1 MSEMINKTAPEGN
14 VPLYLFRSGKNS
26 HSYEYMGVHN
36 TVKACFLFDHSLFGG
51 ENHFFELFGGD
62 AQGLAFPFDDDDASF
77 RYFLFQ
83 IDATDI

>member
-1 MSEMINKTAPEGN
+1 
-14 VPLYLFRSGKNS
+14 
-26 HSYEYMGVHN
+26 MGCSSFE
-36 TVKACFLFDHSLFGG
+36 ACFLFDHSLFGG

-62 AQGLAFPFDDDDASF
+62 AQGLAFPFDDDDVSF